1 MWIVSKERVG
11 SIIFF
16 LVGFYG
22 LIFGIQI
29 PVGKWNEPGP
39 GIFPLF
45 LSILLCAFGILWFIL
60 GKDKE
65 KAKIPW
71 ASFIKQIIN
80 TVRTPAKIVLVTAVL
95 ILVLNWLGY
104 LIASVIFLLAV
115 YLWISRYNIWISLGF
130 SLVVGGGSWYFFG
143 KLLSAQ
149 LPQGILP
156 W

>member
-1 MWIVSKERVG
+1 VSKERVG
-11 SIIFF
+11 GIIFF

-22 LIFGIQI
+22 LIFCIRM
-29 PVGKWNEPGP
+29 PLGKWNEPGP

-60 GKDKE
+60 GKEKE
-65 KAKIPW
+65 KANIPW
-71 ASFIKQIIN
+71 VLFIKRIIN
-80 TVRTPAKIVLVTAVL
+80 IVRTPLKIILVTAVF

-104 LIASVIFLLAV
+104 LIVSVIFLLAL
-115 YLWISRYNIWISLGF
+115 YLWISRYNLWISLVF
-130 SLVVGGGSWYFFG
+130 SLGIGGCSWYFFG

-149 LPQGILP
+149 LPQGIFP

>member
-1 MWIVSKERVG
+1 VSKERVG

-22 LIFGIQI
+22 LIFGIQM
-29 PVGKWNEPGP
+29 PLGKWNEPGP

-65 KAKIPW
+65 KAMIPW

-80 TVRTPAKIVLVTAVL
+80 TVRTPAKNSLSHGGSYYGTELAGLLNSIRYISPGPLFMDQSLQYMDFARIFPCCRRWL
-95 ILVLNWLGY
+95 LVLFWK
-104 LIASVIFLLAV
+104 IALRPVAA
-115 YLWISRYNIWISLGF
+115 GHF
-130 SLVVGGGSWYFFG
+130 SLVMF
-143 KLLSAQ
+143 
-149 LPQGILP
+149 
-156 W
+156 